1 MGNKKREY
9 RNIAQMQRVVSEWA
23 SSGESHPVFCARR
36 GLALHV
42 LNYWIGRGQDTGG
55 SGFQEVKA
63 PEVTESDSYVR
74 LLYPDGRVLEFVGE
88 GSIHRLRAVLSW

>member
-1 MGNKKREY
+1 MGNKKRIY
-9 RNIAQMQRVVSEWA
+9 RNITQMQRVVSDWA
-23 SSGESHPVFCARR
+23 SSGESRSVFCTRR

-42 LNYWIGRGQDTGG
+42 LNYWIGRDQDKSG

-63 PEVTESDSYVR
+63 PEVAESDSYVR

-88 GSIHRLRAVLSW
+88 GSMRHLRAVLSW